1 MTQRNLK
8 LEDISQLDRLYGR
21 TIPQA
26 FLDENRHVNVQYY
39 IHLVEQSL
47 IELFRRVGLGDAYAA
62 ADEIGNFA
70 LEQHVRY
77 LAELLLD
84 DRISVYVRVIDLSS
98 KRAHFM
104 GFIVNDT
111 RRELAATLEVVMMN
125 VDMVLRRGAPF
136 PPAAKAR
143 LDALLE
149 RHRKLTWTA
158 PVCGVMRA

>member
-1 MTQRNLK
+1 MAQRKLK
-8 LEDISQLDRLYGR
+8 LEDICQLDRLYER
-21 TIPQA
+21 SIPPA

-39 IHLVEQSL
+39 IHLAEQGIVEQ
-47 IELFRRVGLGDAYAA
+47 FRRVGLGERYAA

-70 LEQHVRY
+70 LEQHARY

-84 DRISVYVRVIDLSS
+84 DRVCVYIRVIDVTP
-98 KRAHFM
+98 KRAHFL

-111 RRELAATLEVVMMN
+111 RRQLAATLEVVMMN
-125 VDMVLRRGAPF
+125 VDMNLRRGAPF

-149 RHRKLTWTA
+149 QHRKLPWAA